1 MTVMDQKCVD
11 NVYTKLLIW
20 NQATNQQ
27 FSLALTEVSF
37 MCGSESQELVS
48 QTREVTI
55 NIRAKQNQR
64 DFIDQAAKIQ
74 GKSRS
79 EFMLQTAYEKAQ
91 DVILGHCFFGLDE
104 DKFQKFV
111 VLLDTPPMQNEKL
124 QALLNTKSPW
134 D

>member
-1 MTVMDQKCVD
+1 MTVRDQKCVD

-37 MCGSESQELVS
+37 MCGSGSQELVS
-48 QTREVTI
+48 QNREVTI
-55 NIRAKQNQR
+55 NIRAKQSQR

-79 EFMLQTAYEKAQ
+79 EFMLETAYQKAQ
-91 DVILGHCFFGLDE
+91 DVILSHCFFGLDE
-104 DKFQKFV
+104 GKFQKFV
-111 VLLDTPPMQNEKL
+111 ALLDAPPMQNEKL
-124 QALLNTKSPW
+124 QALLTTKSPW

>member
-1 MTVMDQKCVD
+1 
-11 NVYTKLLIW
+11 VYTKLLIW

-37 MCGSESQELVS
+37 MCGSGSQELVS
-48 QTREVTI
+48 QNREVTI
-55 NIRAKQNQR
+55 NIRAKQSQR

-79 EFMLQTAYEKAQ
+79 EFMLETAYQKAQ
-91 DVILGHCFFGLDE
+91 DVILSHCFFGLDE
-104 DKFQKFV
+104 GKFQKFV
-111 VLLDTPPMQNEKL
+111 ALLDAPPMQNEKL
-124 QALLNTKSPW
+124 QALLTTKSPW

>member
-1 MTVMDQKCVD
+1 M
-11 NVYTKLLIW
+11 YTKLLVW

-37 MCGSESQELVS
+37 MCGSESQESVS
-48 QTREVTI
+48 PTREVTI
-55 NIRAKQNQR
+55 NIRAKQSQR

-91 DVILGHCFFGLDE
+91 DVILSHCFFGLDE

-111 VLLDTPPMQNEKL
+111 ALLDAPPMQNKKL
-124 QALLNTKSPW
+124 QTLLTTKSPW